1 MRNRVAVSVVA
12 MVALTGMLTGC
23 TSDPP
28 EPAPSGE
35 TSAGADADVIEP
47 VDSIDGATTTEVL
60 GISIDVPD
68 GFEVEEQEIESGGTQ
83 LVLSRPGE
91 DRAEVYLTVTEQEN
105 VTDGAV
111 EAASAVS
118 AASLGT
124 SLEDMT
130 TTPGTW
136 EGFGPAVVIR
146 GTLPLDSGNRDIVS
160 VTTRDLDGT
169 RLVAVAAEAP
179 EGELDGSVG
188 YEILRSVKVAG

>member
-1 MRNRVAVSVVA
+1 MTVGVVA

-23 TSDPP
+23 TSDSP

-35 TSAGADADVIEP
+35 TSAGADAEVIEP
-47 VDSIDGATTTEVL
+47 VDSIAGATTTEVL

-68 GFEVEEQEIESGGTQ
+68 GFEVEEQE
-83 LVLSRPGE
+83 
-91 DRAEVYLTVTEQEN
+91 N
-105 VTDGAV
+105 VTDDAV

-146 GTLPLDSGNRDIVS
+146 GTLPLDTGNRDIVS
-160 VTTRDLDGT
+160 VTTRDPDGT

-179 EGELDGSVG
+179 EGELDGSVA